1 MNYKLSIKYFLNRNL
16 KEHSE
21 RVFEGISNGRKK
33 ALDNWFKD
41 KWVQINN
48 IKNSLIALEN
58 DDKIINEFLEET
70 VSKYEDFCEIFVLD
84 NKGRIS
90 VSSCKSHIGIIM
102 DYLPNLKRGLEGNP
116 LMYGPYVDK
125 LTLDTD
131 IKGKKFA
138 DEVTLMFS
146 SPCKNHAGDI
156 RVLCCRALNDDMSN
170 VIQDEDT
177 HIYKDSGDNYLFMVK
192 SNRGIKPGTAI
203 SRSRFED
210 NTFTLGDNLKD
221 GVKTKK
227 WGTVQIKDHTEFEI
241 IFNDPSTK
249 ELHPGVANTIK
260 NGENLDCWPGYPD
273 YRHIMV
279 GGKGTIIQPP
289 NCDEVWGMMCEGDI
303 AEIYDFKG
311 INLKMP
317 ATISI
322 LTGILFIIDGVV
334 SKIFPSGAFI
344 FAAISWIIICISS
357 VIISKK
363 LIVSPLGKTV
373 SILQDIAE
381 GEGNLT
387 KRVDKI
393 SSDEIGELSRWFNKF
408 INSQMTMLK
417 RVKKSAKT
425 TKKSVNIVS
434 KITSDLKS
442 VMSQI
447 EKTVVNLL
455 ENSQE
460 QNDTFQETKN
470 KFSDISASIQE
481 MDSLILEISNV
492 IQDTNES
499 SQKANGVTKS
509 ALSSMEELENLIKK
523 TVRSITNLQEHS
535 KHITNV
541 VNVISDISQQTQL
554 LALNASIEAARAGD
568 SGKGFA
574 VVAEEISKL
583 ALETESAT
591 KSITGVISDVQ
602 KQTQSTYEYAREMND
617 KVDMSISSVRESIDS
632 FANVNEDVNL
642 ISTSMQSISE
652 ITSIQSKNVSD
663 VMNNVSTMA
672 DKINESTEL
681 SSNQSERSLETVKM
695 ILGHIK
701 QLKQATDALEYS
713 AENMDEM
720 VGSFKLS

>member
-1 MNYKLSIKYFLNRNL
+1 M
-16 KEHSE
+16 
-21 RVFEGISNGRKK
+21 
-33 ALDNWFKD
+33 
-41 KWVQINN
+41 
-48 IKNSLIALEN
+48 
-58 DDKIINEFLEET
+58 
-70 VSKYEDFCEIFVLD
+70 
-84 NKGRIS
+84 
-90 VSSCKSHIGIIM
+90 
-102 DYLPNLKRGLEGNP
+102 
-116 LMYGPYVDK
+116 
-125 LTLDTD
+125 
-131 IKGKKFA
+131 
-138 DEVTLMFS
+138 VT
-146 SPCKNHAGDI
+146 
-156 RVLCCRALNDDMSN
+156 
-170 VIQDEDT
+170 
-177 HIYKDSGDNYLFMVK
+177 

-227 WGTVQIKDHTEFEI
+227 WGVVQIKDHTEFEI

-249 ELHPGVANTIK
+249 ELHSGVASTIK

-279 GGKGTIIQPP
+279 GGKGTLIYPP
-289 NCDEVWGMMCEGDI
+289 NCDETWGMMCEGDI

-311 INLKMP
+311 INLKVP

-322 LTGILFIIDGVV
+322 LTGILFIANGILN
-334 SKIFPSGAFI
+334 KIFPSKEFI
-344 FAAISWIIICISS
+344 FLAISWIIICISS
-357 VIISKK
+357 MIISRK
-363 LIVSPLGKTV
+363 LIVSPLSKTID
-373 SILQDIAE
+373 ILQDIAE

-393 SSDEIGELSRWFNKF
+393 SADEIGELSRWFNKF

-434 KITSDLKS
+434 RITSELKS
-442 VMSQI
+442 GMSQI

-492 IQDTNES
+492 VHDTNES
-499 SQKANGVTKS
+499 SQKADGVTKI
-509 ALSSMEELENLIKK
+509 ALNSMEELESLIKK
-523 TVRSITNLQEHS
+523 TVNSITNLQEHS

-541 VNVISDISQQTQL
+541 VNVINDISQQTQL

-574 VVAEEISKL
+574 VVAAEISKL

-591 KSITGVISDVQ
+591 KSISGVISDVQ
-602 KQTQSTYEYAREMND
+602 KQTQSTYEYAGRMND

-632 FANVNEDVNL
+632 FAKVNEDVNI
-642 ISTSMQSISE
+642 ISTAMQSISE
-652 ITSIQSKNVSD
+652 ITSTQSQDVSD

-681 SSNQSERSLETVKM
+681 SSNQSERSLETVKR
-695 ILGHIK
+695 ILGHIN
-701 QLKQATDALEYS
+701 QLKQATEALEYS

>member
-1 MNYKLSIKYFLNRNL
+1 MNYELGIKYFLNRNL

-84 NKGRIS
+84 NEGMVS
-90 VSSCKSHIGIIM
+90 VSSCKAHIGTM
-102 DYLPNLKRGLEGNP
+102 MTDLPNLKRGLEGKS

-131 IKGKKFA
+131 IKGKRFA

-146 SPCKNHAGDI
+146 APCKNHAGDI
-156 RVLCCRALNDDMSN
+156 RILCCRALNDDMSN

-279 GGKGTIIQPP
+279 GGKGTIIKPP

-322 LTGILFIIDGVV
+322 LTGILFIIDGVI

-442 VMSQI
+442 GMSQI

-523 TVRSITNLQEHS
+523 TVSSITNLQEHS

-632 FANVNEDVNL
+632 FANVNEDINL

-652 ITSIQSKNVSD
+652 ITSTQSKNVSD

-681 SSNQSERSLETVKM
+681 SSNQSERSLETVKR

-701 QLKQATDALEYS
+701 QLKQATEALEYS

>member
-1 MNYKLSIKYFLNRNL
+1 MNYKLGIKYFLNRNL

-41 KWVQINN
+41 KWVQVNN

-58 DDKIINEFLEET
+58 DDEVINEFLKET
-70 VSKYEDFCEIFVLD
+70 VSKYEEFCEIFVLD
-84 NKGRIS
+84 NERKVS
-90 VSSCKSHIGIIM
+90 VSSCKIHIGIM
-102 DYLPNLKRGLEGNP
+102 MNDLPNLKRGLEGKP
-116 LMYGPYVDK
+116 LMYGPYIDK
-125 LTLDTD
+125 RTLDTD
-131 IKGKKFA
+131 IKGKKFS

-146 SPCKNHAGDI
+146 MPCKNHAGDI
-156 RVLCCRALNDDMSN
+156 RILCCRALNDDMSN

-177 HIYKDSGDNYLFMVK
+177 HIYKDSGDNYLFMVN

-227 WGTVQIKDHTEFEI
+227 WGVVQIKDHTEFEI

-249 ELHPGVANTIK
+249 ELHSGVASTIK

-279 GGKGTIIQPP
+279 GGKGTLIYPP
-289 NCDEVWGMMCEGDI
+289 NCDETWGMMCEGDI

-311 INLKMP
+311 INLKVP

-322 LTGILFIIDGVV
+322 LTGILFIANGILN
-334 SKIFPSGAFI
+334 KIFPSKEFI
-344 FAAISWIIICISS
+344 FLAISWIIICISS
-357 VIISKK
+357 MIISRK
-363 LIVSPLGKTV
+363 LIVSPLSKTID
-373 SILQDIAE
+373 ILQDIAE
-381 GEGNLT
+381 GEGNIT

-393 SSDEIGELSRWFNKF
+393 SADEIGELSRWFNKF

-434 KITSDLKS
+434 RITSELKS
-442 VMSQI
+442 GMSQI

-492 IQDTNES
+492 VHDTNES
-499 SQKANGVTKS
+499 SQKADGVTKI
-509 ALSSMEELENLIKK
+509 ALNSMEELESLIKK
-523 TVRSITNLQEHS
+523 TVDSITNLQEHS

-541 VNVISDISQQTQL
+541 VNVINDISQQTQL

-574 VVAEEISKL
+574 VVAAEISKL

-591 KSITGVISDVQ
+591 KSISGVISDVQ
-602 KQTQSTYEYAREMND
+602 KQTQSTYEYAGRMND

-632 FANVNEDVNL
+632 FAKVNEDVNI
-642 ISTSMQSISE
+642 ISTAMQSISE
-652 ITSIQSKNVSD
+652 ITSTQSQDVSD

-681 SSNQSERSLETVKM
+681 SSNQSERSLETVKR
-695 ILGHIK
+695 ILGHIN
-701 QLKQATDALEYS
+701 QLKQATEALEYS